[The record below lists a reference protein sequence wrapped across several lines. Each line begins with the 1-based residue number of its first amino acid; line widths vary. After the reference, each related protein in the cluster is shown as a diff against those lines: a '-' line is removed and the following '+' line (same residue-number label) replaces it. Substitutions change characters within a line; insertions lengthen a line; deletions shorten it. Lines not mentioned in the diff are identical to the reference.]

1 MKTSEDI
8 KNLSYKKSLLD
19 TKLLELKNKLL
30 NSNNLVNGG
39 NIKIVGEYVHQNQNI
54 TFNNFDKT
62 KMNIDTAMNNS
73 LERIKKYT

>member
-39 NIKIVGEYVHQNQNI
+39 NIKLVGEYVHQNKNI
-54 TFNNFDKT
+54 IFNNFDKT